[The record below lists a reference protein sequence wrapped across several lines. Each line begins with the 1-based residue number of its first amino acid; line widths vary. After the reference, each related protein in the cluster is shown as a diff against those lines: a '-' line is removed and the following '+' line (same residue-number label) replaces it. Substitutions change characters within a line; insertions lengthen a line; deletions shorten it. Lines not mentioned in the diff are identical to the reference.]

1 MTRNTLSYRSILPAL
16 LLVALSASGASAQRP
31 GQNGHGDDGKR
42 EENEQGDDKR
52 DKKDKKDKKD
62 KNDRQAIRIGGFF
75 GDQQREV
82 VRQYYGNQTRAGRC
96 PPGLAKKNNGCM
108 PPGQARKYSVG
119 RPLPRDV
126 TYYPVSQSLLRGLGT
141 PPSGYQYVRVASD
154 ILLLTLGSNVIVDAI
169 QGYGMP

>member
-1 MTRNTLSYRSILPAL
+1 MTRNTLSYKSILPAVL
-16 LLVALSASGASAQRP
+16 LIVLSVSSATAQKP
-31 GQNGHGDDGKR
+31 GRGGHGDDGKR

-52 DKKDKKDKKD
+52 EKKDKKDKKD
-62 KNDRQAIRIGGFF
+62 KHDREDIKIGGYF
-75 GDQQREV
+75 GDQQRTV
-82 VRQYYGNQTRAGRC
+82 VRDYYGTQFRSGHC

-141 PPSGYQYVRVASD
+141 PPSGYKYVRVASD

>member
-1 MTRNTLSYRSILPAL
+1 MTRNILSYKNILPAV
-16 LLVALSASGASAQRP
+16 LLVVLSASGASAQRP
-31 GQNGHGDDGKR
+31 GQSGHGDDGKR

-52 DKKDKKDKKD
+52 DKKGKKDKKD

-108 PPGQARKYSVG
+108 PPGQAKKWAVG
-119 RPLPRDV
+119 QPLSRDV
-126 TYYPVSQSLLRGLGT
+126 TVYSVPLTLSRSLGT
-141 PPSGYQYVRVASD
+141 PPSGYKYVRVASD
-154 ILLLTLGSNVIVDAI
+154 ILLLTLGSNVVVDAL
-169 QGYGMP
+169 QAYGMP

>member
-1 MTRNTLSYRSILPAL
+1 MMNLNKLLHTRLLPFV
-16 LLVALSASGASAQRP
+16 LVSVLSASVASAQKP
-31 GQNGHGDDGKR
+31 GRGRGNDGKR
-42 EENEQGDDKR
+42 DENEQGDDKR
-52 DKKDKKDKKD
+52 DKNDKKDKKD
-62 KNDRQAIRIGGFF
+62 KHDREDLKIGGFF

-82 VRQYYGNQTRAGRC
+82 VRQYYGSQTRAGRC

-126 TYYPVSQSLLRGLGT
+126 PYYPVSQTLLRGLGT
-141 PPSGYQYVRVASD
+141 APSGYKYVRVASD

-169 QGYGMP
+169 QGYGIP